1 MYKKNEESL
10 YCWSS
15 SFWKKMAVVAG
26 LIQDLSIRVAIAK
39 SASMRSI
46 P

>member
-10 YCWSS
+10 YCWFS
-15 SFWKKMAVVAG
+15 SFWKKSSVVAD
-26 LIQDLSIRVAIAK
+26 LMQDLSIGIIAK
-39 SASMRSI
+39 SASMRLI